1 MTATTTAF
9 KYRAVYLSADTEED
23 KWGDGCQPGT
33 RCCKMDQKI
42 SVESDSLKGLLETL
56 AQEWGFSEEP
66 SDGWIMMR
74 NHDDTVR
81 LIYQQNENADGHPL
95 TDSERERWKK
105 NEIKVWLA
113 DYSFAVEKA
122 PAETFI
128 IGDDEAESIGL
139 EVS

>member
-1 MTATTTAF
+1 
-9 KYRAVYLSADTEED
+9 
-23 KWGDGCQPGT
+23 
-33 RCCKMDQKI
+33 
-42 SVESDSLKGLLETL
+42 
-56 AQEWGFSEEP
+56 
-66 SDGWIMMR
+66 MMR
-74 NHDDTVR
+74 NHDETVR
-81 LIYQQNENADGHPL
+81 LTYQQNENADGHPL

-113 DYSFAVEKA
+113 DYSFTVEKA